1 MGRLVDVLNTVA
13 VVQKV
18 CELGSLRIVKVI
30 LVDIDVSHDDE
41 IILPNGKIFQKRGEL
56 SYKLM
61 SGESILRGGWRSIYC
76 DQKHRHV
83 RSTEIKLS
91 TFKAFKFL
99 RGSLL
104 DVYMTLSYNTKTTT
118 TTISGH

>member
-1 MGRLVDVLNTVA
+1 MGRLVDVLHTVA

-30 LVDIDVSHDDE
+30 HVDIEVPHNDE

-61 SGESILRGGWRSIYC
+61 SGPEALTCS
-76 DQKHRHV
+76 
-83 RSTEIKLS
+83 
-91 TFKAFKFL
+91 
-99 RGSLL
+99 
-104 DVYMTLSYNTKTTT
+104 
-118 TTISGH
+118 